1 MKLKDAGVLV
11 AFMTAGDFS
20 QARLARYAGVS
31 RQFIHQLVTGEKR
44 TCTPRVG
51 SLIEEAFRVP
61 PGTLFVSNESPTTRP
76 VVAQRRKAAA

>member
-11 AFMTAGDFS
+11 AFMVAGDFS

-31 RQFIHQLVTGEKR
+31 RQFVHMLVTGEKR

-51 SLIEEAFRVP
+51 SLIEEAFKVP
-61 PGTLFVSNESPTTRP
+61 PGTLFVSNDSPTARP
-76 VVAQRRKAAA
+76 AVAQRKKVAA